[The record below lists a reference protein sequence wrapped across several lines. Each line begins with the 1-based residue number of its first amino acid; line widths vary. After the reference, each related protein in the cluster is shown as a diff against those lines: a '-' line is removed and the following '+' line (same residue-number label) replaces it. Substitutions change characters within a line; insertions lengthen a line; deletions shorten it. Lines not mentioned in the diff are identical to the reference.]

1 MKEKDLM
8 DKIKFEAGQVTEGII
23 LGTGKVVTA
32 IENAA
37 VEITEDI
44 LDTVKANN
52 ENLADSIEKLEEK
65 IEKNRISNK
74 D

>member
-65 IEKNRISNK
+65 IEKNRISSK